1 MQTRLIHEHK
11 DKIINTKNTR
21 GFNVIQPTML
31 TSMDER
37 ESFQYVYIKIITEDR
52 TKTLQRK

>member
-11 DKIINTKNTR
+11 DKTINTNNTR
-21 GFNVIQPTML
+21 GFNVIQPTMP

-37 ESFQYVYIKIITEDR
+37 ESFNYIYIKIIIEDR